1 MKKKGRITLGADADI
16 TIFDPARIID
26 RPTIENPAR
35 PSDGV
40 TRHLGNLAK
49 FVENGNTEFWSI
61 RFADRSPTL
70 WAALNAIRLC

>member
-26 RPTIENPAR
+26 RATIENPAR
-35 PSDGV
+35 PSEGV
-40 TRHLGNLAK
+40 TRHLNLAK
-49 FVENGNTEFWSI
+49 FVKKGNTEFWSI

-70 WAALNAIRLC
+70 WCALNAIRLC